1 MEKEIMPAGFMVSV
15 FATKL
20 LSEFVDRGYW
30 IESCHFNENS
40 EVVEIIFRDD
50 YENRYRI
57 DLIGIEPET

>member
-1 MEKEIMPAGFMVSV
+1 MDNELMPTGFMVSV

-20 LSEFVDRGYW
+20 LNEFVGKGYW

-50 YENRYRI
+50 YENIYRI

>member
-1 MEKEIMPAGFMVSV
+1 MEKELMPADFMVSV

-20 LSEFVDRGYW
+20 LNEFVNKGYW
-30 IESCHFNENS
+30 IESCHFNERT

>member
-1 MEKEIMPAGFMVSV
+1 MDNELMPAGFLVSV

-20 LSEFVDRGYW
+20 LNEFVNKGYW

>member
-1 MEKEIMPAGFMVSV
+1 MPAGFMVSV

-20 LSEFVDRGYW
+20 LSEFVDMGYW

-57 DLIGIEPET
+57 DLIGIEPGT

>member
-1 MEKEIMPAGFMVSV
+1 MEKELMPAGFMVSV

-20 LSEFVDRGYW
+20 LGEFVNRGYW
-30 IESCHFNENS
+30 IESCHFNERT

-57 DLIGIEPET
+57 DLIGIEPGT